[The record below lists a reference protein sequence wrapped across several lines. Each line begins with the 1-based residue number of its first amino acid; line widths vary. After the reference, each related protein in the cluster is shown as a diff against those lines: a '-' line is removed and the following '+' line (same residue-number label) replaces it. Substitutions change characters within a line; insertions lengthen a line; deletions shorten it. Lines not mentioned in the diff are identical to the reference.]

1 MRNWRTLA
9 VLIMAL
15 SLLAAACGGTDSGLG
30 AAGDAP
36 APDEA
41 NGPDTTPAGS
51 TDDDADDADGA
62 GDDNDADS
70 GDAGSGELSG
80 SLDGAGATFPNPVF
94 QDWTFEY
101 SDTVQPGVSI
111 NYQSIG
117 SGGGIEQFLLQTVDF
132 GSSERYLRDET
143 LDEAEADR
151 GCPAIQFPVLFGAVT
166 IAFGD
171 EQFDDLILD
180 AETIAGIFQR
190 EITNY
195 NDPAIAELNP
205 DRDLPDMEIIPVHR
219 SDGSGTTSVF
229 TTYLED
235 AAANWELGSG
245 TEVQWPADTIGGQG
259 NEGVTAGTQQNEG
272 GLGYV
277 NQAYAI
283 VNELPT
289 ALVINAD
296 GNPVKATLE
305 ATTEALEVLEIPDNF
320 QFDIL
325 GVDGDG
331 FPIVGANWIFTYEC
345 GYDGNTAELLR
356 DFWTWAVSDQVAIDL
371 AMELGYAPLGEG
383 LRPRVL
389 EAIELTGSQD

>member
-1 MRNWRTLA
+1 MRNWRNLA
-9 VLIMAL
+9 MLIMAL
-15 SLLAAACGGTDSGLG
+15 SLFAAACGGTDSGLG

-36 APDEA
+36 APAEA
-41 NGPDTTPAGS
+41 DGPETTPAG
-51 TDDDADDADGA
+51 TDDTADTDDSAGEDAA
-62 GDDNDADS
+62 S
-70 GDAGSGELSG
+70 DAGTGGELAG

-94 QDWTFEY
+94 QDWTFTYTE
-101 SDTVQPGVSI
+101 SVQPGVAI

-143 LDEAEADR
+143 LDEADADR

-171 EQFDDLILD
+171 EQLDDLILD
-180 AETIAGIFQR
+180 AETIAAIFQR
-190 EITNY
+190 DITRY
-195 NDPAIAELNP
+195 DDPAIAELNP

-235 AAANWELGSG
+235 AAPNWELGSG

-259 NEGVTAGTQQNEG
+259 NEGVTAGTQQNAG

-277 NQAYAI
+277 NQAYAL
-283 VNELPT
+283 VNDLPT

-325 GVDGDG
+325 GVGGDG

-356 DFWTWAVSDQVAIDL
+356 DFWTWAVSDEVAIDL
-371 AMELGYAPLGEG
+371 AMELGYAPLGEN

-389 EAIELTGSQD
+389 DAIARTGSQD

>member
-1 MRNWRTLA
+1 MPSSTQRRSLSRVVALMTA
-9 VLIMAL
+9 MAL
-15 SLLAAACGGTDSGLG
+15 VAAACGDGDDALPTAGNDTTTTTAATG
-30 AAGDAP
+30 AAVT
-36 APDEA
+36 
-41 NGPDTTPAGS
+41 N
-51 TDDDADDADGA
+51 DDDDDGDDAA
-62 GDDNDADS
+62 ATSAD
-70 GDAGSGELSG
+70 LSG
-80 SLDGAGATFPNPVF
+80 TLDGAGATFPNPVF
-94 QDWTFEY
+94 QDWAFEY
-101 SDTVQPGVSI
+101 SSSVQPGVTI

-143 LDEAEADR
+143 LDEAAADR
-151 GCPAIQFPVLFGAVT
+151 GCAAIQFPVLFGAVT

-171 EQFDDLILD
+171 DQFDDLVLT
-180 AETIAGIFQR
+180 AEVIADIFQR
-190 EITNY
+190 NITSFD
-195 NDPAIAELNP
+195 DPAIAELNP
-205 DRDLPDMEIIPVHR
+205 ERDLPGLEIIPVHR

-235 AAANWELGSG
+235 AAPNWELGSG
-245 TEVQWPADTIGGQG
+245 TEVQWPAGTIGGQG

-283 VNELPT
+283 VNDLPT
-289 ALVINAD
+289 ARVINAD

-325 GVDGDG
+325 GVGGDG
-331 FPIVGANWIFTYEC
+331 FPIVGANWIFAYEC
-345 GYDGNTAELLR
+345 GYEGNTAELLQ
-356 DFWTWAVSDQVAIDL
+356 DYWSWATQSQEAMDL

-383 LRPRVL
+383 LRPRVQA
-389 EAIELTGSQD
+389 AIDQIGVQD